1 MAAQSSALGDE
12 QQARCHTHPRIKL
25 NPTEGNPAM
34 TNSMQIGK
42 VVHTF
47 IDAYGFDPTH
57 IYCQVTGKPIA
68 QTHSEEF
75 EALVDSLGVVDA
87 EQAADD
93 LAVRLLASMRPSMRW
108 NVFRDDSLV
117 IMRQKHPVETLAYL
131 LNRMFAPLNFRKISR
146 RDLLADL
153 EHRIKTFQIISEWD
167 KASHFDTLIYML
179 LELDA
184 KWSLDTESAPF
195 NWQDFFVTADTMDAR
210 VDLLQQWYNRRVADW
225 DKKQK
230 ADEMQT
236 RWMRSGSALAKPA
249 YMAEFLAAKPLSKS
263 AAVRESKKE
272 EKAFFAGLLS
282 EILMGRV
289 DDEEEKAAI
298 TPNPALVVRPKGIL
312 KFGVK

>member
-210 VDLLQQWYNRRVADW
+210 ALPIGTRSRRRTKCRLAGCVPALHSQSPPTWPNFWLLSRFPN
-225 DKKQK
+225 
-230 ADEMQT
+230 
-236 RWMRSGSALAKPA
+236 P
-249 YMAEFLAAKPLSKS
+249 PLSANQRRKKKPSSPDCYQKS
-263 AAVRESKKE
+263 SWVESMTRK
-272 EKAFFAGLLS
+272 
-282 EILMGRV
+282 R
-289 DDEEEKAAI
+289 
-298 TPNPALVVRPKGIL
+298 RRR
-312 KFGVK
+312 